1 MPNYKTSVQLI
12 FWTEVLCFLE
22 AELLL
27 FRPSGFI
34 YQIDDRFIG
43 DTTVHGESDLACA
56 TVTVAFGSAF
66 QVGLQ
71 CP

>member
-12 FWTEVLCFLE
+12 FWTEVLCFWTEVLCFLE

-34 YQIDDRFIG
+34 YQIDD
-43 DTTVHGESDLACA
+43 
-56 TVTVAFGSAF
+56 
-66 QVGLQ
+66 
-71 CP
+71 

>member
-27 FRPSGFI
+27 FHPSGFI
-34 YQIDDRFIG
+34 YQIDD
-43 DTTVHGESDLACA
+43 
-56 TVTVAFGSAF
+56 
-66 QVGLQ
+66 
-71 CP
+71 

>member
-43 DTTVHGESDLACA
+43 DTTVQL
-56 TVTVAFGSAF
+56 
-66 QVGLQ
+66 L
-71 CP
+71 